1 MELKLEPVTS
11 DNWLRAI
18 ALTTDPDRKIPLV
31 EQWVTSNAFSLLW
44 CVYDP
49 DWDCRLM
56 LDGDTPIGFVYFG
69 YDRES
74 DYYLLCRYM
83 IDADHQNKGYGKAF
97 LPLVVD
103 LIRTQYGCRDV
114 YTCIHD
120 DNAHSLHLFTAFG
133 FQRTDKM
140 NSDERVYVLRG

>member
-1 MELKLEPVTS
+1 
-11 DNWLRAI
+11 
-18 ALTTDPDRKIPLV
+18 
-31 EQWVTSNAFSLLW
+31 
-44 CVYDP
+44 
-49 DWDCRLM
+49 
-56 LDGDTPIGFVYFG
+56 
-69 YDRES
+69 
-74 DYYLLCRYM
+74 M

-120 DNAHSLHLFTAFG
+120 DNAHSLRMFTAFG